1 MQHCQYNDLSHPAP
15 FRCLELKGKKKKKKG
30 TTSNPD
36 LKEAHEIYVPTQLTR
51 SYPNEVKITGYGGG
65 GVQFPWQQA
74 GSGSFSHKSAFTI
87 EFFARL
93 KREEEK
99 THLDALTRACAHW
112 TSLYQKQNPGWESQ
126 QKLWRPRWGGKGGGQ
141 SLSSF
146 FSSHRGSVF
155 FTMKQKL
162 AKSRSVSCLKEQGK
176 TPTWLFLPARTYAQ
190 CLSLSGQSSG
200 TKRLSG
206 TSFCRWERETW
217 PWETLTLHALLSP

>member
-1 MQHCQYNDLSHPAP
+1 MSLFKITQRQVFSGPVSGNQMRPKTTHISPHKLKKADRSRLWERVCLSAKNYATLPVQWFIP
-15 FRCLELKGKKKKKKG
+15 PRSLQMPRTKEKKKKKG

-162 AKSRSVSCLKEQGK
+162 AKSRSV
-176 TPTWLFLPARTYAQ
+176 
-190 CLSLSGQSSG
+190 
-200 TKRLSG
+200 
-206 TSFCRWERETW
+206 
-217 PWETLTLHALLSP
+217 